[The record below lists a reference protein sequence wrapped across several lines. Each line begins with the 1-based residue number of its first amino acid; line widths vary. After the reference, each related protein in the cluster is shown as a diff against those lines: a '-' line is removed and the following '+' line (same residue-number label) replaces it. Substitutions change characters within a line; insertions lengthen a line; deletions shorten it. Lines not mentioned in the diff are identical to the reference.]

1 MFVFLNISSFM
12 FLILD
17 IQVFNLTASN
27 CLDNLGL
34 PPPEAKRCKEDLKH
48 VDFFLFFFPF
58 ISLKVYKAMIDCM
71 A

>member
-17 IQVFNLTASN
+17 IQVFNSTASN

-48 VDFFLFFFPF
+48 VDFFFFFSF

>member
-17 IQVFNLTASN
+17 IQVFNSTASN

-48 VDFFLFFFPF
+48 VDFFFP
-58 ISLKVYKAMIDCM
+58 L
-71 A
+71 

>member
-27 CLDNLGL
+27 GLDNLGL

-48 VDFFLFFFPF
+48 VDFFFLYK
-58 ISLKVYKAMIDCM
+58 SKKAMI
-71 A
+71 